1 MVTRVVEGG
10 AADKAQNIFVGEK
23 NGERVPKALAL

>member
-10 AADKAQNIFVGEK
+10 AADKAQNIFVGEQEK
-23 NGERVPKALAL
+23 REKSLYE